1 MSPYL
6 KFFNSSS
13 GSTIEGSVASVQH
26 RPMISSSKVF
36 SNFMQGGFGVA
47 GIHQYEFKFRLQRV
61 KRLRKEAKS
70 LNLQFV
76 AA

>member
-1 MSPYL
+1 
-6 KFFNSSS
+6 
-13 GSTIEGSVASVQH
+13 
-26 RPMISSSKVF
+26 MISSSKGF

>member
-1 MSPYL
+1 
-6 KFFNSSS
+6 
-13 GSTIEGSVASVQH
+13 
-26 RPMISSSKVF
+26 
-36 SNFMQGGFGVA
+36 MQGGFGVA